1 MPEHTARQSA
11 GSISHPPR
19 HYLWRAWRPSPPFLG
34 ALLTVAACQSSRR
47 QTDGVPVHAA
57 VAGVALSEPR
67 QRAIAD
73 TLTGLI
79 TSAYDFSHRARVV
92 DRLMHLYPDTGPII
106 SASNGEITTSR
117 DSLAAVIRRFWETT
131 GVNMRDPHWEWGD
144 VYVDVLAPDA
154 AVMTATYRI
163 PHHTPTGA
171 PHTIAGAW
179 TAVWV
184 KQGDRWVI
192 LQEHLSDL
200 PAPHVRPASA
210 TP

>member
-1 MPEHTARQSA
+1 
-11 GSISHPPR
+11 
-19 HYLWRAWRPSPPFLG
+19 
-34 ALLTVAACQSSRR
+34 
-47 QTDGVPVHAA
+47 
-57 VAGVALSEPR
+57 
-67 QRAIAD
+67 
-73 TLTGLI
+73 
-79 TSAYDFSHRARVV
+79 
-92 DRLMHLYPDTGPII
+92 MHLYPDTGPII

-163 PHHTPTGA
+163 PHHTPAGA

-184 KQGDRWVI
+184 KQGGRWVI
-192 LQEHLSDL
+192 LQEHLSDV
-200 PAPHVRPASA
+200 PAPHVRPAA
-210 TP
+210 PAAP